1 MLVLK
6 VEDLGVAG
14 GSRGDEFG
22 VKELEDFVTNVGE
35 LRLNLGQKV
44 PPKWVAIWVASPKW
58 RIWCQN
64 APSKWVAIRFFWV
77 AIWVLCVCVS
87 GESGFCVCAIWVAI
101 CRSGEFEFLDLL

>member
-6 VEDLGVAG
+6 VEDLGVAD

-35 LRLNLGQKV
+35 LRLDLGQKA

-58 RIWCQN
+58 RVWCQN
-64 APSKWVAIRFFWV
+64 ALSKWVAIRFFWV
-77 AIWVLCVCVS
+77 AIWVLCVCVCVFL
-87 GESGFCVCAIWVAI
+87 ESLGSVCV
-101 CRSGEFEFLDLL
+101 RSGLRSAEVESLNF